1 MSTSAASHLSP
12 AFPERAAWGTAGA
25 LRAWQQAALS
35 SYLQQQPR
43 DFLAVATPGAGKTT
57 FALRVAT
64 ELIGR
69 GEVERVVVVAPTE
82 HLKTQWADA
91 AARVGMALDPKFS
104 NAAGRTSDDYHGLA
118 LTYAQVAAR
127 PALHRQLT
135 ATRRTLVILD
145 EIHHGGDS
153 RSWGDAIREA
163 YEGATRR
170 LSLTGTPFRSDTTPI
185 PFVRYELDT
194 SGVLTSAADYSYGY
208 TEALRD
214 GVVRP
219 VLFLAYGGSM
229 RWRTSAGDEVAANL
243 GEPMTKDLTAQAWR
257 TALDP
262 KGEWIPSVLSAADT
276 RLTEVRRHVE
286 DAGGLVIATNQTQ
299 ARAYAAILTSITGE
313 KPTVVLSDDV
323 GSSQRIEEFGA
334 STSRW
339 MVAVRMVSEGV
350 DVPRLCVGVYA
361 TSTSTPLYFAQAVG
375 RFVRARRRGETASV
389 FLPSVPVI
397 LDHAARIE
405 EQRDHALSKR
415 GGTDVASMWAEE
427 ESLLADAE
435 RPRDEKGVDDELG
448 FEALESDAHF
458 DHVLFDS
465 EQFGLHAASGSA
477 EEQDYLGLPGLLEP
491 DQVAGLLRERQTKQ
505 SAKNPAAA
513 APVAAHRALAA
524 QRKEL
529 NALVSAYARKKATP
543 HAMVHSD
550 LRKSCGGPTLE
561 AASSEQVAQ
570 RITAI
575 RNWMVGRR

>member
-262 KGEWIPSVLSAADT
+262 KG
-276 RLTEVRRHVE
+276 
-286 DAGGLVIATNQTQ
+286 
-299 ARAYAAILTSITGE
+299 
-313 KPTVVLSDDV
+313 
-323 GSSQRIEEFGA
+323 
-334 STSRW
+334 
-339 MVAVRMVSEGV
+339 
-350 DVPRLCVGVYA
+350 
-361 TSTSTPLYFAQAVG
+361 
-375 RFVRARRRGETASV
+375 
-389 FLPSVPVI
+389 
-397 LDHAARIE
+397 
-405 EQRDHALSKR
+405 
-415 GGTDVASMWAEE
+415 
-427 ESLLADAE
+427 
-435 RPRDEKGVDDELG
+435 
-448 FEALESDAHF
+448 
-458 DHVLFDS
+458 
-465 EQFGLHAASGSA
+465 SGSRRCS
-477 EEQDYLGLPGLLEP
+477 PRP
-491 DQVAGLLRERQTKQ
+491 T
-505 SAKNPAAA
+505 PA
-513 APVAAHRALAA
+513 
-524 QRKEL
+524 
-529 NALVSAYARKKATP
+529 
-543 HAMVHSD
+543 
-550 LRKSCGGPTLE
+550 
-561 AASSEQVAQ
+561 
-570 RITAI
+570 
-575 RNWMVGRR
+575 